1 MPSDREA
8 GEIYESE
15 YTVGE
20 SFNDYYAGLSDV
32 RKSEAVIRL
41 RSLSKLT
48 IGRTLLDVGA
58 GLGLYVEA
66 AIEQG
71 WDAEGVEI
79 AETALAIQQE
89 KGLPVI
95 HSSYENYESE
105 KQYDVITLWAVLE
118 HVIDP
123 RLVLEKTHELLKPGG
138 IVVIETGDISSKNAV
153 KDGERWRMFYIA
165 GHLYFFS
172 GDCLDRILGQIGFD
186 VIETRLDKWVEHT
199 LMQNDLQRSI
209 LHANNFLPAW
219 FVRLSS
225 ALKSTI
231 NLGMGSLGY
240 GDVLIKIARKK
251 IPEKS

>member
-1 MPSDREA
+1 
-8 GEIYESE
+8 
-15 YTVGE
+15 
-20 SFNDYYAGLSDV
+20 
-32 RKSEAVIRL
+32 
-41 RSLSKLT
+41 
-48 IGRTLLDVGA
+48 
-58 GLGLYVEA
+58 
-66 AIEQG
+66 
-71 WDAEGVEI
+71 
-79 AETALAIQQE
+79 
-89 KGLPVI
+89 
-95 HSSYENYESE
+95 
-105 KQYDVITLWAVLE
+105 
-118 HVIDP
+118 
-123 RLVLEKTHELLKPGG
+123 
-138 IVVIETGDISSKNAV
+138 
-153 KDGERWRMFYIA
+153 MFYIA

-209 LHANNFLPAW
+209 LHANNFLPAS